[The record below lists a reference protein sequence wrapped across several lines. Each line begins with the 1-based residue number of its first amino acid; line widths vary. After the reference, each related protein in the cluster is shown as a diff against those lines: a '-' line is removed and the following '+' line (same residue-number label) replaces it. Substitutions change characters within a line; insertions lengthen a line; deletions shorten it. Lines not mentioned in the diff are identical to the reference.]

1 MSLGEVTENRIKKK
15 WPSTVAERRA
25 WIHPDD
31 RQLSLRQQCSLLGL
45 HRSNVYY
52 EPVPESVENLAMMR
66 LIDEE
71 YLRHPFPGSRRMVLW
86 LQSQGCLVNRK
97 KVQRLLGENGPS
109 GIAPGPRTAVPAV
122 GHQVYPYLLRGLEIT
137 RPNQVW
143 CIDITYVPMRQGYLY
158 LTAVMD
164 WFSRCMLSWRLSNT
178 MDVEFCC
185 EALDEALR
193 HGRPEIFN
201 TDQGSQFTSREFTGR
216 LAAKSIAISMDGKGR
231 AVDNVMIERLWRTV
245 KYENIYLKEY
255 ATGADCHR
263 GLKAYFTY
271 YCHERPHQGLSNQ
284 PP

>member
-1 MSLGEVTENRIKKK
+1 
-15 WPSTVAERRA
+15 
-25 WIHPDD
+25 
-31 RQLSLRQQCSLLGL
+31 LLGL

-52 EPVPESVENLAMMR
+52 EMIPESIENLALMR

-71 YLRHPFPGSRRMVLW
+71 YLRHPFLGSRRMVLW
-86 LQSQGCLVNRK
+86 LQSQGHVVNRK
-97 KVQRLLGENGPS
+97 KVQRLLGIMGLQ
-109 GIAPGPRTAVPAV
+109 GIAPGPRTTVRAV
-122 GHQVYPYLLRGLEIT
+122 GHTVYPYLLRGVEIN

-143 CIDITYVPMRQGYLY
+143 ACDITYVPMPRGYLY

-164 WFSRCMLSWRLSNT
+164 WFSRCVLSWKLSNS

-185 EALDEALR
+185 EALDEALCY
-193 HGRPEIFN
+193 GRPEIFN

-231 AVDNVMIERLWRTV
+231 AIDNVMIERLWRTV

-255 ATGADCHR
+255 ATGADCHQ

-284 PP
+284 TPWHAFRTGRTQPR